1 METANHS
8 SSIYSIVVYKLL
20 ISQSLIGWLL
30 FIVVESGQ
38 CRVSR
43 EPSTVWTA
51 RRMEV
56 IDNDKCLI
64 TKEGTTRGKIAKIT
78 SQDKESFIIWFHRR
92 SVDSKGDVKRVM
104 KMRKIQVI
112 KQVAY
117 LCENTHACCEKIFIN
132 MCIIE

>member
-1 METANHS
+1 
-8 SSIYSIVVYKLL
+8 
-20 ISQSLIGWLL
+20 
-30 FIVVESGQ
+30 
-38 CRVSR
+38 
-43 EPSTVWTA
+43 
-51 RRMEV
+51 MEV

-64 TKEGTTRGKIAKIT
+64 TKEGTTRGKIAKIA